1 MNILYGSRVA
11 DQMDNSCQIMLARP
25 EHLAALPRIER
36 AAAEIF
42 PAGMIPE
49 EVKN

>member
-1 MNILYGSRVA
+1 METGY
-11 DQMDNSCQIMLARP
+11 QIVMSKP

-42 PAGMIPE
+42 PEGMIP
-49 EVKN
+49 VLLHYNYKD